1 MVNPQRDID
10 RFEELLNNTDA
21 ELRYVLETHLHNDY
35 ISGGRDLAKK
45 AGGELV
51 LPSGAAP
58 VFRHRPAF
66 HNENLN
72 GGRLT
77 VRPIHTPGHTPE
89 HMSYLILIE
98 DEPAAVFSGGSLLV
112 GSAGRSDLLGDAG
125 SLATYRQEGFYL
137 QALSDGDYEGA
148 FAVLD
153 PEFYEGCDAGSL
165 ATYRQE
171 GFTARIEDRERQTDT
186 DKAFV
191 AVTMTFGDGGAFG
204 SQWTNYQSFSVVRHD
219 GSWWITGE
227 DVWPYFAWDCLNG
240 AEG

>member
-98 DEPAAVFSGGSLLV
+98 DEPAAVFSGGSLRV
-112 GSAGRSDLLGDAG
+112 GSAGRSDLLG
-125 SLATYRQEGFYL
+125 
-137 QALSDGDYEGA
+137 
-148 FAVLD
+148 
-153 PEFYEGCDAGSL
+153 DAGSL